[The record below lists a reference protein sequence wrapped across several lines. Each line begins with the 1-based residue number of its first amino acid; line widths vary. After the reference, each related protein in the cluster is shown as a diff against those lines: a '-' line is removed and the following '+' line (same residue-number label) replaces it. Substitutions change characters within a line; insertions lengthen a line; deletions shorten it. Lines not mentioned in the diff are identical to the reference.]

1 MTTVKERVK
10 QAIALLDK
18 IQAEGRDPTETEK
31 MELVAELISI
41 ADQRE
46 KELRGEE

>member
-1 MTTVKERVK
+1 MNVKDRVK
-10 QAIALLDK
+10 QAITLLDK

-31 MELVAELISI
+31 VELIAELISI
-41 ADQRE
+41 ANQRE